1 MGIEYVNIDTQWLQN
16 TNNRSEY
23 EIHLEKSIKDAYSM
37 RLSSFSTA
45 NDMFNVDGS
54 NDTFQI
60 IMKLKADAAV
70 PDATTPYFLTATIAH
85 GFYTQEQLHTA
96 IRYSIR
102 KNDAVTPIVIDANG
116 IEEEDDGNP
125 ISFVVRNSNGE
136 QVIFTHNPS
145 FDIKVTATGHTHIEL
160 KTTSNAPA
168 NNGVKWGF
176 LAFKIDGVSFQHS
189 ILHRLGFGEHQVYVY
204 ENLTNDF
211 KVNDTIVV
219 HPLRGGRSRVVA
231 LGAVGPQKDFT
242 FDMKSTADS
251 HTKVANHLPVETY
264 EAILIECDLV
274 NDFQITTPNY
284 SSIRK
289 TEHRPILAR
298 IPITVN
304 RASWVH
310 WTSVTNEDYSHEL
323 STPEINS
330 FKIRILKD
338 SHDQFYEN
346 THKPFNLTLQ
356 FNTRTNKALN
366 NIQSYDAVRMEMQEW
381 AYR

>member
-1 MGIEYVNIDTQWLQN
+1 MGIEYVNVDTQWLQN

-23 EIHLEKSIKDAYSM
+23 EIHLEKPIKDAYSM
-37 RLSSFSTA
+37 KLSSFSTA
-45 NDMFNVDGS
+45 NDMFNVDAS

-60 IMKLKADAAV
+60 IMKSKEDPSVNDSSLR
-70 PDATTPYFLTATIAH
+70 YFLTVEIEH
-85 GFYTQEQLHTA
+85 GFYTQAQLLAA

-102 KNDAVTPIVIDANG
+102 KNDAVTPIVTDANG
-116 IEEEDDGNP
+116 IEDEDDGLAIP
-125 ISFVVRNSNGE
+125 FIVRDSTNG
-136 QVIFTHNPS
+136 QVHLTHNPS

-160 KTTSNAPA
+160 KTSNVATA
-168 NNGVKWGF
+168 NTGLKWGF
-176 LAFKIDGVSFQHS
+176 LGFRRGVESFQHS
-189 ILHRLGFGEHQVYVY
+189 ILHRLGFGVHQVYVY
-204 ENLTNDF
+204 ENLANDF
-211 KVNDTIVV
+211 KNADSIIF
-219 HPLRGGRSRVVA
+219 HPLLGGHARTVA
-231 LGAVGPQKDFT
+231 LGAEAYVKAFT
-242 FDMKSTADS
+242 FDMKSTGDLK
-251 HTKVANHLPVETY
+251 TKVAHHLPVETY

-298 IPITVN
+298 IPITTN